1 MKDLKLGT
9 DKTAF
14 GFGEGPL
21 GVGPFG
27 DTFDFFHDI
36 LITDGDL
43 ELVSG
48 GEEVAQSA
56 KIAILFIRGDWFLN
70 LLEGLPWFTEMFST
84 QVSYSRKRDLIKS
97 AILETIGVIQL
108 TQFTFAKNDADRN
121 VEITFTVKT
130 DFDTIEN
137 GQLIL

>member
-1 MKDLKLGT
+1 MIDLKLGT
-9 DKTAF
+9 DKTPF

-21 GVGPFG
+21 GAGPFG

-36 LITDGDL
+36 LLTDGDL
-43 ELVSG
+43 ELVYD
-48 GEEVAQSA
+48 GEEIAQSA

-97 AILETIGVIQL
+97 AILETTGVIQL
-108 TQFTFAKNDADRN
+108 VQFTFDKSDTDRN
-121 VEITFTVKT
+121 AEITFTVQT
-130 DFDTIEN
+130 EFDTIQN